1 MIITY
6 SYFDDY
12 KIIGLNDQL
21 SYNCKVQQVI
31 PTHIRGSVSF
41 SKKGSDISFSKKGSN
56 ISFSKKG
63 SNISFT

>member
-31 PTHIRGSVSF
+31 PTHIRGLVSF
-41 SKKGSDISFSKKGSN
+41 TKKGSDISFSKTKSN
-56 ISFSKKG
+56 IT
-63 SNISFT
+63 FTKNRSDITFT